1 MTENKQFYYMAGV
14 IFDNT
19 KDKKE
24 WGIPLY
30 DLDKGLMIVDLLNTQ
45 CERITELE
53 SRNNRQYESLKEL
66 TDFII
71 KRDWKSLESIVEDWK
86 KTEQLLEREH
96 SWCLNDD

>member
-24 WGIPLY
+24 WGIPIY
-30 DLDKGLMIVDLLNTQ
+30 DLDKGLKIVDLLNRQ
-45 CERITELE
+45 CERVNELE
-53 SRNNRQYESLKEL
+53 SRNNRQYELLKEL

-71 KRDWKSLESIVEDWK
+71 KRDWESLESIVEDWK
-86 KTEQLLEREH
+86 KTEELLEREH
-96 SWCLNDD
+96 SLCLNDD